1 MPGTPAGSQPADGF
15 VSRAELIGLQFVVAA
30 VLQEQQAERLLR
42 DLTERPRRGHE
53 HTKRPERD
61 HAADRP
67 RVLPHRMPR
76 GDVADLVAE
85 HAGQFGLVVEK
96 RQDAAR
102 DVDESARQCERVDR
116 RLIDDGEL
124 PRKGGPLREL
134 REHAGQCR

>member
-1 MPGTPAGSQPADGF
+1 
-15 VSRAELIGLQFVVAA
+15 
-30 VLQEQQAERLLR
+30 
-42 DLTERPRRGHE
+42 
-53 HTKRPERD
+53 
-61 HAADRP
+61 
-67 RVLPHRMPR
+67 MPR

-134 REHAGQCR
+134 RETQANVADVLRELGIVIDAHLGSYLGIGFAAHRDLLRLAHQRELTLPGHGVGRAHAAITDAEQQESARTACR